1 MVRSGDSVRPTT
13 DQERHLLPPS
23 LSGEPAGACAHAY
36 PDAGSHTGANSNATA
51 NSNANSNAQP
61 GTHGDSGSESCCFA
75 RSHAES
81 RGMSQWLACI
91 PTYSRNNALH

>member
-51 NSNANSNAQP
+51 NSNAQP

-75 RSHAES
+75 HSHAES